1 MRAIIDETAWRDVL
15 RAALEEDLGDAGE
28 VSSAGLFGPDHGSVF
43 RLIAKDDGVLCGLPV
58 FSATFAAVDPDLA
71 VESAF
76 RDGDRLSRGT
86 VVARVRG
93 RTASILAA
101 ERTALNF
108 VSQLSAVA
116 TKTKRFVDAL
126 AARAAGLR
134 VRPPEILDTRKTV
147 PGMRRLQKYAVAVG
161 GGRNHRMGLHD
172 MIMLK
177 DNHVDAAGGIAP
189 AVAASRAAWGRRFRL
204 EVETRTLDE
213 VAQALEAGADRI
225 MLDNMDDRTVR
236 EAVRLVAGRAET
248 EASGNMTLERLLGL
262 ADSGLDF
269 VSFGELTHSVN
280 VFDFSLK
287 AERAR

>member
-1 MRAIIDETAWRDVL
+1 MRAIIDETAWQDVL
-15 RAALEEDLGDAGE
+15 RAALEEDLGDAGD

-58 FSATFAAVDPDLA
+58 FSATFAAVDPDVA
-71 VESAF
+71 VEPAF
-76 RDGDRLSRGT
+76 GDGDRLSRGT
-86 VVARVRG
+86 VVARVKG

-116 TKTKRFVDAL
+116 TKTRRFVDAL
-126 AARAAGLR
+126 AARAAGLG